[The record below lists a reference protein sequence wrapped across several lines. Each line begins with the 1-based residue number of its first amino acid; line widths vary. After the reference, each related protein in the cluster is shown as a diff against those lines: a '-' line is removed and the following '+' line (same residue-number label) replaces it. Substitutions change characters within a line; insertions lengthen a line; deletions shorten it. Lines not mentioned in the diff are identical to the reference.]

1 MSDQKF
7 DPTTMFDAYRS
18 AWAPTLRAQQEALKA
33 IESFGRFQFA
43 IAGDYL
49 EWTLAQAKANFS
61 AATPSELA
69 ATQTAL
75 ATQFGAKFKT
85 RVEEFV
91 HLATTAQTS
100 FNQMLSEAT
109 AKVAET
115 RKASS

>member
-1 MSDQKF
+1 MSDLKF
-7 DPTTMFDAYRS
+7 DPTTMFDSYRS

-49 EWTLAQAKANFS
+49 EWTLAQAKANLVT
-61 AATPSELA
+61 AAPAELA

-75 ATQFGAKFKT
+75 ATQFGEKFKA
-85 RVEEFV
+85 RIQEFIG
-91 HLATTAQTS
+91 LANGAQASFTTL
-100 FNQMLSEAT
+100 LSEAT

-115 RKASS
+115 IKKGS